1 MSKLMLFGIAPVDA
15 FGLEKLGLEPSIA
28 SQLPL
33 IVGVG
38 NGKSDA
44 EMLFLIR
51 GSDPELLLD
60 VKLAVLNR
68 PTVSPTD
75 TIQLSNS

>member
-15 FGLEKLGLEPSIA
+15 FGLEKLGLDASTV

-33 IVGVG
+33 IADIG
-38 NGKSDA
+38 NSDV
-44 EMLFLIR
+44 EVLPFIR

-60 VKLAVLNR
+60 VKLAVLKR

-75 TIQLSNS
+75 PMQPSSS

>member
-1 MSKLMLFGIAPVDA
+1 MLFGMAPVDA
-15 FGLEKLGLEPSIA
+15 FGLEKLEVDPSVA

-38 NGKSDA
+38 NGRSDV
-44 EMLFLIR
+44 EMLLFIR

-60 VKLAVLNR
+60 VKLAVLSR
-68 PTVSPTD
+68 PTVSPAD
-75 TIQLSNS
+75 AMQLSNS

>member
-1 MSKLMLFGIAPVDA
+1 MLFGIAPVDA
-15 FGLEKLGLEPSIA
+15 FGLEKLEVDPSVV

-33 IVGVG
+33 TVGVG
-38 NGKSDA
+38 NAGKSDV
-44 EMLFLIR
+44 EVLLFIR

-60 VKLAVLNR
+60 VKLAVLSR

-75 TIQLSNS
+75 AIQLSNS